1 MPHFPQ
7 AFALFRHRRGRKTK
21 TSSDASQEA
30 PERARKDTPKEA
42 NCISRAASLLC
53 VFTSVV
59 SQAFLRRVPSPQG
72 LGYCSSPPC
81 AGNLFCHGGIGIHP
95 CPAMAP
101 YYTTNLVYGGKRRTY
116 GFAAADLSGLSLPDA
131 PCEHTDIRGNPKNRG
146 FVHNCGSI

>member
-1 MPHFPQ
+1 MPVVDFSSPSSEPGQQ
-7 AFALFRHRRGRKTK
+7 AAFSIEFALLSRHRRRRKTK

-81 AGNLFCHGGIGIHP
+81 AGNLFCHGGICIHS
-95 CPAMAP
+95 CPATAS
-101 YYTTNLVYGGKRRTY
+101 YCTTK
-116 GFAAADLSGLSLPDA
+116 SGLRRKTPHIRIRRRRPIRALSAGRSL
-131 PCEHTDIRGNPKNRG
+131 
-146 FVHNCGSI
+146 